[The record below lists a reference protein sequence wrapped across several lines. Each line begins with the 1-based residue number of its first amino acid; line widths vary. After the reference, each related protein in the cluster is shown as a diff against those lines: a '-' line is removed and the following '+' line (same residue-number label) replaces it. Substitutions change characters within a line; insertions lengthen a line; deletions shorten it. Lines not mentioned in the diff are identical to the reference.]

1 MEDIFKPTSLTIK
14 QLFGN
19 ADALYQIPRYQ
30 RPYKWINE
38 QLEKLWDDLADAQTN
53 EPNYFLGSV
62 ITAKSEDIGNYLDIV
77 DGQQR
82 TTTLLILFCVIR
94 DHYPNI
100 NAKLLDEDPLAI
112 DNQIIASSIRFN
124 DRFERLRLK
133 THSNHES
140 DFQQLILNAGA
151 TKELTKPSKKDLRRE
166 EEPRYKFINTACFFK
181 EQLASLSEDAVGEFV
196 NYLFNQVKI
205 IRIDCQSVTFAIKLF
220 QVLNDRGMDL
230 SNSDLIK
237 SYLMGRI
244 HRVYGDDPEIRKQKE
259 DQFIDDWKAC
269 ENIALD
275 TNYTVNELF
284 VIYEYYL
291 LADNPRRSLI
301 EELTKLFENID
312 PNDTIADFKRFL
324 ASYKRDIFESEDPL
338 LYGFWY
344 LRWGVYWRSIL
355 MAALHTSYPE
365 FRELARLLRRYY
377 YINWMAGFTLTRIKQ
392 TSFNLIKSIKAK
404 KPIAEIAEDLEKS
417 LKDNEAIERAATR
430 LRGSIYYESW
440 IKPLLFLIEYD
451 QEDEPKFQEIENRN
465 IHVEHILPRA
475 FETNAEWA
483 EAHDVPDMKNRVH
496 GAGNL
501 TLLSGTK
508 NISASNSG
516 FERKIQAYTGTGL
529 HKASDEKVTS
539 FRITQRIVDDFSRKT
554 FGGKWD
560 LQAMIERENWFY
572 EQVDRLFD
580 MGLTANNST
589 SSQS

>member
-1 MEDIFKPTSLTIK
+1 MEDIFKPSSLTIK

-19 ADALYQIPRYQ
+19 TDALYQIPRYQ
-30 RPYKWINE
+30 RPYKWVNE
-38 QLEKLWDDLADAQTN
+38 QLEKLWDDLIDAQTN
-53 EPNYFLGSV
+53 EPNYFLGSI
-62 ITAKSEDIGNYLDIV
+62 ITAKAEDSATYLDIV

-94 DHYPNI
+94 DHYADI
-100 NAKLLDEDPLAI
+100 NANLLDEDPLAI

-140 DFQQLILNAGA
+140 DFQQLILNSGA
-151 TKELTKPSKKDLRRE
+151 TTDLTKPLKKDLRRE
-166 EEPRYKFINTACFFK
+166 EEPKYKFINTACFFK
-181 EQLASLSEDAVGEFV
+181 EQLASLSEQAVGEFV
-196 NYLFNQVKI
+196 NYLFNKVKI

-244 HRVYGDDPEIRKQKE
+244 HRLYADDLEVRKQKE
-259 DQFIDDWKAC
+259 NQFIDDWKAC
-269 ENIALD
+269 ETTALD

-291 LADNPRRSLI
+291 LSDNPRRSLI
-301 EELTKLFENID
+301 EELTKLFENAD
-312 PNDTIADFKRFL
+312 PNETIADFKNFL
-324 ASYKRDIFESEDPL
+324 TTYKRDVYESDDPL

-355 MAALHTSYPE
+355 MTALHTSYPD
-365 FRELARLLRRYY
+365 FRELATLLRRYY

-404 KPIAEIAEDLEKS
+404 KPIADIATDLEKS
-417 LKDNEAIERAATR
+417 LTDSEAVIRAGMR
-430 LRGSIYYESW
+430 LRGQIYFESW
-440 IKPLLFLIEYD
+440 IKPLLFLIEYE
-451 QEDEPKFQEIENRN
+451 QEDEPKFLEIENRN

-475 FETNAEWA
+475 FETNAEWI
-483 EAHDVPDMKNRVH
+483 EAHDLPELKMRVH
-496 GAGNL
+496 AGANL

-516 FERKIQAYTGTGL
+516 FEKKIQAYTGTGL
-529 HKASDEKVTS
+529 HSASDEKVTS
-539 FRITQRIVDDFSRKT
+539 FRITQKIVDDYHRNMFN
-554 FGGKWD
+554 GKWN
-560 LQAMIERENWFY
+560 LNAMIDRETWFY
-572 EQVDRLFD
+572 DQVERLFD
-580 MGLTANNST
+580 MRLNVSDPASPYA
-589 SSQS
+589 